1 MKNFKSS
8 PKQWIKFAVAT
19 VFYIAFAIWLG
30 NLWILLG
37 LPLIF
42 DIYLTKVIPW
52 TWWKKIKN
60 AKIRKVFEWVDA
72 IVFALVAVYF
82 INLYLFQNYKIPTG
96 SLEKT
101 LLIGDHLFVSKLAY
115 GPRTPN
121 TPFSFPLVQHTFP
134 IINTKS
140 YLEKPQWESRRLKG
154 FGKVERNDIVV
165 FNFPA
170 GDTVVTAR
178 QAEDYE
184 SVCYDVGMQQ
194 LQMKGIKPS
203 DLKAQG
209 IDARVLCLSIGRNI
223 IVQDKATYGD
233 ILYRPVDRRENY
245 VKRCVGLPGDS
256 LQIINRE
263 LYINGKKQVRPEGV
277 QHYCKVIAS
286 QQISEEVFENL
297 EISQENYKQ
306 SFVGNDAQGN
316 YVYILPMTLQ
326 KQHQLKALT
335 YILEVQEQN
344 ISDLTQS
351 EQTTYPAG
359 YNTTWTVDNYGPI
372 WIPKARVT
380 IPLTLQN
387 LALYE
392 RAIRNYEG
400 NTLEV
405 KNAKIYINGAIA
417 TSYTFAMDYY
427 WMMGD
432 NRHNSAD
439 SRIWGFVPEDH
450 VVGQPLFVWLSLNSE
465 KGWLSG
471 KIRLNRFFKN
481 ARK

>member
-1 MKNFKSS
+1 MC
-8 PKQWIKFAVAT
+8 W
-19 VFYIAFAIWLG
+19 
-30 NLWILLG
+30 
-37 LPLIF
+37 
-42 DIYLTKVIPW
+42 
-52 TWWKKIKN
+52 
-60 AKIRKVFEWVDA
+60 
-72 IVFALVAVYF
+72 
-82 INLYLFQNYKIPTG
+82 
-96 SLEKT
+96 
-101 LLIGDHLFVSKLAY
+101 
-115 GPRTPN
+115 
-121 TPFSFPLVQHTFP
+121 
-134 IINTKS
+134 
-140 YLEKPQWESRRLKG
+140 
-154 FGKVERNDIVV
+154 
-165 FNFPA
+165 
-170 GDTVVTAR
+170 
-178 QAEDYE
+178 
-184 SVCYDVGMQQ
+184 
-194 LQMKGIKPS
+194 
-203 DLKAQG
+203 
-209 IDARVLCLSIGRNI
+209 
-223 IVQDKATYGD
+223 
-233 ILYRPVDRRENY
+233 
-245 VKRCVGLPGDS
+245 LPGDS
-256 LQIINRE
+256 LQLINRE
-263 LYINGKKQVRPEGV
+263 LYINGKKQARPEGI
-277 QHYCKVIAS
+277 QHYCKVIAT

-359 YNTTWTVDNYGPI
+359 YNTAWTVDNYGPI
-372 WIPKARVT
+372 WIPKAGVT

-400 NTLEV
+400 NQLEL
-405 KNAKIYINGAIA
+405 KNGKIYINGAIA

>member
-8 PKQWIKFAVAT
+8 PKQWIKFAVAA

-30 NLWILLG
+30 NFWILLG

-42 DIYLTKVIPW
+42 DIYLTKLIPW

-60 AKIRKVFEWVDA
+60 NKVRKVFEWVDA

-140 YLEKPQWESRRLKG
+140 YLENPQWESRRLKG

-165 FNFPA
+165 FNFPG

-209 IDARVLCLSIGRNI
+209 IDARTLCLSIGRNI

-233 ILYRPVDRRENY
+233 IIYRPVDRRENY

-263 LYINGKKQVRPEGV
+263 LYINGKKQMRPEGV

-286 QQISEEVFENL
+286 QQISEEVFESL

-316 YVYILPMTLQ
+316 FVYILPMTAQ
-326 KQHQLKALT
+326 TQHKLKSLF
-335 YILEVQEQN
+335 YILLVEEQN

-359 YNTTWTVDNYGPI
+359 YNTAWTVDNYGPI
-372 WIPKARVT
+372 WIPKAGVT

-465 KGWLSG
+465 KGWLNG